1 MHHDLHQTQYNA
13 METTMQSVSMRPKLA
28 WKQSLLSF
36 FLVLCLMPLGHA
48 FMILMELIIA
58 PEVLPYSAFA
68 LGFVG
73 LVIAVCGIFV
83 QKDTAQTIC
92 GLIGGLLLWTGWVEF
107 LFMYYAQRF
116 GAHPEIVDGV
126 ITTTTTYAKGIAA
139 NSSLYI
145 DGSPVMHMHDIK
157 DIVVTRPEYLLMP
170 ATFGFW
176 IAVMLLY
183 IFNVRTGCNF
193 MLWCQKVFLGKKRNS
208 VVRTGM
214 TRHTAMVTFME
225 TMMLLWSC
233 YLLLM
238 FCYDPR
244 FLGQSHP
251 VTIAVGV
258 GCFIGFFFIFRKQL
272 DRRQW
277 GANIRMAIPAVIVLW
292 TPVEILG
299 RNNLFNEI
307 WIAPLEHM
315 GEMIAILI
323 TFILI
328 GGYLAWQ
335 HKRTAKA

>member
-1 MHHDLHQTQYNA
+1 MSPQ
-13 METTMQSVSMRPKLA
+13 PGLA

-36 FLVLCLMPLGHA
+36 LLVLCLMPLGHA
-48 FMILMELIIA
+48 LMILMEIIIS
-58 PEVLPYSAFA
+58 PSTLPYSAFG
-68 LGFVG
+68 LGLVG
-73 LVIAVCGIFV
+73 LIIAIRGVFARR
-83 QKDTAQTIC
+83 DTPQTLC

-116 GAHPEIVDGV
+116 GAHPEIVSGV
-126 ITTTTTYAKGIAA
+126 VTTTTTYLDGIAA
-139 NSSLYI
+139 NPALSI
-145 DGSPVMHMHDIK
+145 NGTPVVHMQDVK

-170 ATFGFW
+170 ASFGFW
-176 IAVMLLY
+176 VTVMLLY

-193 MLWCQKVFLGKKRNS
+193 ILWCQKVLLGKRREQI
-208 VVRTGM
+208 VRSGM
-214 TRHTAMVTFME
+214 TRHVAMVTFTE

-272 DRRQW
+272 ARRLW

-292 TPVEILG
+292 TPIEILG
-299 RNNLFNEI
+299 RNRLLNEI
-307 WIAPLEHM
+307 WIAPLDHLV
-315 GEMIAILI
+315 EMIVILV
-323 TFILI
+323 TFVLV
-328 GGYLAWQ
+328 GGYLFWHHRRSAR
-335 HKRTAKA
+335 KEC